1 MFFFKLLAFFIN
13 TTRHNS
19 INNKFNIRKKE
30 GRKGGKEK
38 GEREE
43 QRKSMD
49 PHTHTHTR
57 VLIHTFSLCSQN
69 GSPAEKSTPGKKE
82 VSIQA
87 EGWGEHGH
95 SV

>member
-1 MFFFKLLAFFIN
+1 MFFFKLLVFFIN

-49 PHTHTHTR
+49 STHTHKG
-57 VLIHTFSLCSQN
+57 VNPHIQSLLSEWVTC
-69 GSPAEKSTPGKKE
+69 
-82 VSIQA
+82 
-87 EGWGEHGH
+87 
-95 SV
+95 